1 VSSLSV
7 VRQSLLDGDVH
18 VWLARLIEDQSHT
31 AEFFSLLDRH
41 ERTRA
46 TRFSYDRLRMHFVQS
61 HGIARRILAEYAG
74 VVDPADLVFTR
85 SRHGKPKLIAPT
97 SDLHFSLSHSGD
109 RCILAVRFG
118 QRLGV
123 DLERVENF
131 PYTLDIARRHFTV
144 TETQMLARL
153 SGRARS
159 NYFFAMW
166 SRKEAIV
173 KAMGASLV
181 RSLNRIE
188 LEPDALGHLQLASLD
203 GSRSRSRGWVVLGL
217 DVVPGYA
224 AALATPKSFRGLR
237 FFLCSEMTPP
247 AEGHPRITP
256 PLPDECRVPEL
267 A

>member
-1 VSSLSV
+1 MSSLSV
-7 VRQSLLDGDVH
+7 IRRSLLDGDVH
-18 VWLARLIEDQSHT
+18 VWLARLIEDESHT

-46 TRFSYDRLRMHFVQS
+46 TRFPYERLRMYFVQS

-109 RCILAVRFG
+109 RCILAVRFS

-123 DLERVENF
+123 DLERVGDL
-131 PYTLDIARRHFTV
+131 PYTLEIARRNFTA

-153 SGRARS
+153 PGGARS

-203 GSRSRSRGWVVLGL
+203 GGRSRSRGWVVLGL
-217 DVVPGYA
+217 DVGPGYA
-224 AALATPKSFRGLR
+224 AALATPKSFRALQ
-237 FFLCSEMTPP
+237 FFIWNEAMP
-247 AEGHPRITP
+247 AAAGR
-256 PLPDECRVPEL
+256 CYQMSARAPEL